1 MQEILDVAQESTN
14 VSSKLITVIVGASIL
29 SLGIIDLLIIAP
41 DDTSIPFPVS
51 YVDEAFLLGTGL
63 LIINQSGAV
72 EDIKNLI

>member
-51 YVDEAFLLGTGL
+51 YIDEAFLLGTGL